1 MSTNI
6 IYGNSRLLF
15 NINGHEY
22 LVQHPQDT
30 IAFTIIY
37 GLFVVI
43 YVQRKTPRGSLNI
56 NPDGKYRGC
65 KPYRAHR
72 LGWYR
77 SDWL

>member
-30 IAFTIIY
+30 IVFTIIY

-43 YVQRKTPRGSLNI
+43 YVQRKTLRGSLTVNFA
-56 NPDGKYRGC
+56 GR
-65 KPYRAHR
+65 
-72 LGWYR
+72 
-77 SDWL
+77 